1 MIMVGPIKNTPSAGN
16 SIERKMQRDRER
28 RATMSVEQRNEY
40 VGHLFLNTVNQEQGN
55 TIVKG

>member
-1 MIMVGPIKNTPSAGN
+1 MVGPIKNTPSAGN